1 MSELEKGLPGMKY
14 SEGAPAV
21 PVSISR
27 SRTVYLPAGSLISW
41 PSARGP
47 GAALELTAA
56 VLPCATRGPGL
67 RWLVSEQAAGWTLPH
82 PRQSRVPPGHACVQ
96 ARTRAALRGARRC

>member
-27 SRTVYLPAGSLISW
+27 SRTVYLPAGSLIS
-41 PSARGP
+41 
-47 GAALELTAA
+47 
-56 VLPCATRGPGL
+56 
-67 RWLVSEQAAGWTLPH
+67 
-82 PRQSRVPPGHACVQ
+82 
-96 ARTRAALRGARRC
+96 